1 MALPGQEDSAA
12 FALVT
17 SQLGLVLSGSRVALA
32 KGTFEGIWRGQV
44 RQQPHSQGQK
54 EDAGH
59 QDLSPVCGLPR
70 GSQAAPSPLAS
81 PDPRE
86 TKMCMKG
93 G

>member
-59 QDLSPVCGLPR
+59 QDLSPALPW